1 MVRERLVEEGPQ
13 ALSPVELLTV
23 LVESAARR
31 AHAPEVAARLL
42 VSGLGGL
49 RRARLQTL
57 LATPGL
63 GEAQACR
70 VVAGLELG
78 RRVAHAQPAERKRLL
93 HPGAIGERLWVRLA
107 HLAHEEFWVLLLNA
121 RCEEVRAQ
129 RISSGGLTHC
139 SVLPREALAPA
150 VLHGAPLCAFAHKH
164 PSGDP
169 TPSPDD
175 LRLQLVLDEGAR
187 ALGLTVVD
195 HLVLADGGIHSARA
209 GLLPPPPPPLPD
221 EDPT

>member
-1 MVRERLVEEGPQ
+1 MVRDRLVEEGPQ

-23 LVESAARR
+23 LVESAGRR
-31 AHAPEVAARLL
+31 ARAPELAARLL
-42 VSGLGGL
+42 AGGLGGL
-49 RRARLQTL
+49 RRAQLPAL
-57 LATPGL
+57 LSTPGL
-63 GEAQACR
+63 GEVQACR
-70 VVAGLELG
+70 VLAALELG
-78 RRVAHAQPAERKRLL
+78 RRASYALPADRKRLL
-93 HPGAIGERLWVRLA
+93 HPGAIGDRLWLRLA
-107 HLAHEEFWVLLLNA
+107 HLGHEEFWVLLLNA
-121 RCEEVRAQ
+121 RCEELRAQ

-139 SVLPREALAPA
+139 SVLPREALAPV
-150 VLHGAPLCAFAHKH
+150 VLHGAPLCAFAHNH

-175 LRLQLVLDEGAR
+175 LRLQLLLDEGAR

-221 EDPT
+221 EE